1 MNEFS
6 EMNERIKMYL
16 IAVVIGLGSMMI
28 YLSGYHLWLDHK
40 FIDFLRDQI
49 TQQQQ
54 NQNKK

>member
-1 MNEFS
+1 
-6 EMNERIKMYL
+6 MNERIKMYL

-49 TQQQQ
+49 TQQQ